1 VKHAYRGLS
10 FCKDAY
16 RKYDVESIHYRQ
28 VESLSSGTREFVN
41 PYLIPVPTRKEEG
54 LVMEM
59 KVSVI
64 AIVKP
69 LISHSAI

>member
-1 VKHAYRGLS
+1 M
-10 FCKDAY
+10 
-16 RKYDVESIHYRQ
+16 YDVESIYCRQ
-28 VESLSSGTREFVN
+28 VESLSFGTREFVN
-41 PYLIPVPTRKEEG
+41 PYLNPMPTREDED

-69 LISHSAI
+69 MISH